1 MRRRALIAA
10 VLAALAVA
18 VVGGPALA
26 DGTEALGP
34 PSIAIAEG
42 SGLAVGGT
50 GLNTQPGTIT
60 VDVPAGATVEQVLL
74 YWSGFTNPGT
84 DGDPTVT
91 VDGTEVTGQ
100 LIGGPTP
107 FFSGVSAWTYRAD
120 ITALGAVTAGANSLA
135 IAGAGFSF
143 SNDGAG
149 VVVVYDDGSSTALAL
164 RDGSDLAFR
173 DFQPPLDTTVPQTF
187 AFEPSDSDR
196 TAQLSAFAS
205 SVEDGRPRPNALL
218 VTIGG
223 VTTTITDP
231 FSNSSGPEWDTFT
244 ATVTVP
250 AGATELTVQAVS
262 QSDGSDNLPASF
274 NWIGAFLALAV
285 DAPPPGG
292 DGCTATQG
300 YWKTHSEHGPAPYDA
315 TWAQLPDGADTAL
328 FDSGKTWH
336 EAFWTPPKGGNAYW
350 ILAHQYMAAHLNSLA
365 GADTSDVADTL
376 VEAEALLD
384 AYDTDMGA
392 IKGSVRNTFTSL
404 AGLLDDYNNGNI
416 GPGHCD

>member
-1 MRRRALIAA
+1 MRTRALIAA
-10 VLAALAVA
+10 VVA
-18 VVGGPALA
+18 VLTTAVVAGPALA
-26 DGTEALGP
+26 DGTETLGP
-34 PSIAIAEG
+34 PSIAIADG

-84 DGDPTVT
+84 AGDPTVT

-107 FFSGVSAWTYRAD
+107 FFSGVSARTYRAD
-120 ITALGAVTAGANSLA
+120 ITSLGAVTAGANSLA
-135 IAGAGFSF
+135 IAGADFSF

-149 VVVVYDDGSSTALAL
+149 VVVIYDDGSATALAL

-187 AFEPSDSDR
+187 TFAPSDHDR

-218 VTIGG
+218 VTVGG
-223 VTTTITDP
+223 ETTTITDP

-244 ATVTVP
+244 AAITVP
-250 AGATELTVQAVS
+250 AGASELTVQALS
-262 QSDGSDNLPASF
+262 QSDGSENLPASF
-274 NWIGAFLALAV
+274 NWIGVFLALPV

-292 DGCTATQG
+292 DGCTATLG
-300 YWKTHSEHGPAPYDA
+300 YWKTHSEKGPAPYDA
-315 TWAQLPDGADTAL
+315 TWAQLPDGADTPL
-328 FDSGKTWH
+328 FDSGKSWY

-365 GADTSDVADTL
+365 GADTGAVADAL
-376 VEAEALLD
+376 AEAAALLD
-384 AYDTDMGA
+384 AYDTDTGA
-392 IKGSVRNTFTSL
+392 ITGSLRNRFTAL
-404 AGLLDDYNNGNI
+404 ASLLDAYNNGDI